1 MQVIRI
7 GGTILNQR
15 NLGIAWL
22 WVTETEAVFIY
33 TPVESFSGVKA

>member
-15 NLGIAWL
+15 NLGMTWL
-22 WVTETEAVFIY
+22 RLTETEAVFIY
-33 TPVESFSGVKA
+33 TPFAIL